1 MTYPNEEN
9 DFSIFSRCFYSEF
22 AIFPIFL
29 ELICCFSLVFVTAHT
44 VMTGVTTYLVDFFFL
59 FLIPFQFV
67 QLKTDFSNEAFRVL
81 EHWLFICHSVFV

>member
-44 VMTGVTTYLVDFFFL
+44 VMTGVIIYLADFFFL
-59 FLIPFQFV
+59 FLIPFQFL
-67 QLKTDFSNEAFRVL
+67 QLKTDFSNEAFSVL
-81 EHWLFICHSVFV
+81 EHKAIICFSIYV